1 MPEATPLDPS
11 LDPYTQL
18 EMRQRALADRRSQ
31 LLQKMAQDAKVRMPE
46 TTMVGNRLVS
56 PHWSQYLNATLA
68 QTGFLNQLADTAL
81 RRDEGAYS
89 ADEARAASELLG
101 RLNGSPTPAPTNDVT
116 APNNTVTVPPTDAQR
131 LQLLQEGRKLPSL
144 RDTLTAA
151 LNDQLIQAPVRTEAR
166 QQAKDLQQE
175 RLQERQDAQ
184 QAALAAQKE
193 RQQAQLDAQ
202 RQLEEGRR
210 QTQLQIASMNNET
223 RRAVSSMAAA
233 LRQGQGQGQT
243 DQVLERQKAMYD
255 LKQQALQ
262 SAQARQAQEALATA
276 AEAEGLLKS
285 GAPSGSAPG
294 AWLTKGANALGIS
307 TDASKANAQLQVLS
321 GKLTALVPRYSGQVS
336 NYELQ
341 QYKQMAGDIGN
352 PSLPL
357 PTRLAALQQVKMLHA
372 RALNASVGQTADT
385 STPAPTPGHATAPA
399 PKVVDYSSLK

>member
-18 EMRQRALADRRSQ
+18 EMRQRALAYRRNQ
-31 LLQKMAQDAKVRMPE
+31 LLQKMAQDAKVPMPE
-46 TTMVGNRLVS
+46 TTMVGNQLVR

-68 QTGFLNQLADTAL
+68 QTGFLNRLADTAL

-151 LNDQLIQAPVRTEAR
+151 LNDQLIQAPVRAEAR

-193 RQQAQLDAQ
+193 RQQAQLEAQ
-202 RQLEEGRR
+202 RQREEDRR

-233 LRQGQGQGQT
+233 LRQGQT
-243 DQVLERQKAMYD
+243 DQVLERQKAMYN
-255 LKQQALQ
+255 LKQQELQ

-294 AWLTKGANALGIS
+294 AWLTKGADALGIS

-372 RALNASVGQTADT
+372 RALNAAFGQTADT